1 MLKPVKKGY
10 TVVLVSK
17 SWNRKVTLKLRGH
30 HQTKAGAKAIVD
42 ALHKKCFGNNPGDYR
57 STVSYRICGPRQLT
71 SLINWC
77 CGANWCKEQ
86 QTARRKAGAEKA
98 KKTIKQNGGKIFIT
112 CPACKAKSKKLY
124 SEMGGL
130 QTRKCKNGHYFE
142 IDMFMGMFADMT
154 KKLIPM
160 RY

>member
-1 MLKPVKKGY
+1 MKKHSRLGYDDIMLKPVKKGY

-17 SWNRKVTLKLRGH
+17 SWNRKVTLKLRGY

-57 STVSYRICGPRQLT
+57 ICGPRQLT
-71 SLINWC
+71 SLI
-77 CGANWCKEQ
+77 NWCKEQ